1 MKKDQK
7 GLKKKK
13 KKKSGGPQGKIR
25 EHFDE
30 GK

>member
-7 GLKKKK
+7 GLKKK